1 MVARPLGALLA
12 LDGGGEGLVVTVAV
26 VVHLRQVGGGVVV
39 GGGRGRRRRRRR
51 HEKGGERRRLGV
63 GVGGLVPLGHQQL
76 QLRRCLHAGRRGGGV
91 GEASKKGSCLFFF
104 SSLGE

>member
-1 MVARPLGALLA
+1 
-12 LDGGGEGLVVTVAV
+12 
-26 VVHLRQVGGGVVV
+26 
-39 GGGRGRRRRRRR
+39 
-51 HEKGGERRRLGV
+51 
-63 GVGGLVPLGHQQL
+63 LGHQQL